1 MSYVNGLTGTS
12 YDWRYNTTP
21 QANAGGIP
29 LPWPRG
35 KGLGGS
41 SAINGGFWCRGS
53 SAEYD
58 AWNTLQNGESGA
70 QDWGWDTMQAY
81 TKKVCMPVTQRISF
95 PLLFIHSQA
104 ENFTPM
110 SDTNAAAM
118 SVTHDD
124 NAHGTSGPI
133 HASYSAFQF
142 PQLATWIPTLTAMG
156 LPHALDPANGTN
168 VGVSFVP
175 SIINPA
181 NGSRSDSNSGYIAP
195 YARPNLVVLTG
206 YQATKVNWNST
217 ATGAAVAGGVTFAAS
232 AEGKAYIVNAAKEV
246 ILA

>member
-1 MSYVNGLTGTS
+1 MSN
-12 YDWRYNTTP
+12 
-21 QANAGGIP
+21 
-29 LPWPRG
+29 
-35 KGLGGS
+35 
-41 SAINGGFWCRGS
+41 
-53 SAEYD
+53 
-58 AWNTLQNGESGA
+58 
-70 QDWGWDTMQAY
+70 
-81 TKKVCMPVTQRISF
+81 
-95 PLLFIHSQA
+95 
-104 ENFTPM
+104 
-110 SDTNAAAM
+110 TNAAAM